1 MIIRIDDLDINY
13 KITGPK
19 GNRKTAVILQGWGTD
34 LSVYDSVAAAINDR
48 YRVVQLDLPGF
59 GDSDEPRDAWSVDDY
74 SAFFCEF
81 MEKLNIKRATLI
93 GHSYGGRMII
103 KMAARSTSVVG
114 LPFEISKIMLI
125 DSAGVMPERTNT
137 QSFKV
142 KRFKAMK
149 KFLTNKFVHSLFP
162 EVIDYWLSKQGSD
175 DYRKASP
182 VMRASLVKAVNEDL
196 KHLMPKVEQ
205 ETLLVW
211 GENDPDTP
219 LSDAHIMEELMP
231 NAALVVIE
239 GAGHYSFLEQ
249 PALFK
254 NIIRS
259 YLEIDKK
266 PAKAD
271 TSTSDIS
278 ESSSKESEAPV
289 KKSET
294 SKKKTGSK
302 KSSDSKTGSKKSS
315 GSKTG
320 SKKSSVNKNGAK
332 KTSGKEKTAKTEK
345 KSGGEKK

>member
-1 MIIRIDDLDINY
+1 MDINIGGLNIKY

-19 GNRKTAVILQGWGTD
+19 GNRKTAVVLQGWGTD

-48 YRVVQLDLPGF
+48 YRVVQVDLPGF

-81 MEKLNIKRATLI
+81 LEKLNIKRATLI

-103 KMAARSTSVVG
+103 KMAARSASVVG
-114 LPFEISKIMLI
+114 LPFEISRIMLI
-125 DSAGVMPERTNT
+125 DSAGVMPERTAT
-137 QSFKV
+137 QSYKV
-142 KRFKAMK
+142 KRYKALK
-149 KFLTNKFVHSLFP
+149 KFLTSKPIHSLFP

-231 NAALVVIE
+231 NAALVVSE

-249 PALFK
+249 PVLFK
-254 NIIRS
+254 SIIRS
-259 YLEIDKK
+259 YLEADKK
-266 PAKAD
+266 TSKGKSSTSKKAD
-271 TSTSDIS
+271 TSKKTAA
-278 ESSSKESEAPV
+278 SSKKA
-289 KKSET
+289 ET
-294 SKKKTGSK
+294 SKKKTSAN
-302 KSSDSKTGSKKSS
+302 KSSAGKSGGSS
-315 GSKTG
+315 T
-320 SKKSSVNKNGAK
+320 K
-332 KTSGKEKTAKTEK
+332 KTSGKGKTAKAEK
-345 KSGGEKK
+345 KSGGDKK